1 MMTKRVM
8 IHLVK
13 GSAMLCAAILQTAVC
28 GLLFGRVIA
37 SVVVGVQLLVAAVI
51 VCCRIR
57 APDRD

>member
-13 GSAMLCAAILQTAVC
+13 GLILLCAAILQTVAC
-28 GLLFGRVIA
+28 SLLFGWAVA
-37 SVVVGVQLLVAAVI
+37 AVVVGVQLLVAAGI

-57 APDRD
+57 APD

>member
-13 GSAMLCAAILQTAVC
+13 GFALLCAAILQTAVC
-28 GLLFGRVIA
+28 WTLFGRVVA

>member
-13 GSAMLCAAILQTAVC
+13 GLTLLCAAILQTAAC
-28 GLLFGRVIA
+28 CLLFGWAVA
-37 SVVVGVQLLVAAVI
+37 AVVVGVQLLAAAGI

-57 APDRD
+57 APD